1 MDELNESKR
10 RNQDLTKRMYLL
22 EADIA
27 NRSKYSKLITKEL
40 SLWHKLWVWFSNSYF
55 FATQCRI
62 YPFDISNY
70 EISKSDISTVHKD

>member
-27 NRSKYSKLITKEL
+27 NRAENLRM
-40 SLWHKLWVWFSNSYF
+40 V
-55 FATQCRI
+55 
-62 YPFDISNY
+62 DIENNA
-70 EISKSDISTVHKD
+70 